1 MSKLY
6 HIAIATVFTA
16 PGILHQVL
24 VMAENDIG
32 SGPAVIQEFFATQL
46 SK

>member
-1 MSKLY
+1 M
-6 HIAIATVFTA
+6 IAAVFTA
-16 PGILHQVL
+16 PGIPHQVL

-32 SGPAVIQEFFATQL
+32 SGPPGIQEFFAKQL